1 LKQIKI
7 DFCLLFCNLHQQ
19 TEFWN
24 FIFIQSL
31 KPNHMK
37 TKKLQ
42 FSPGIALICS
52 FFLLMIVFEQ
62 CSGPEGPM
70 GPQGQDGQD
79 GLDGINYT
87 RSVIYD
93 VNPLEWNGNTD
104 GYNVSLDVPEITD
117 DIYYNGAVLVYRLIE
132 IEPKS
137 FNLLPYTY
145 VDNALTIYLD
155 FDAYVGSINLIYK
168 EVLDGVNDT
177 PAPADIM
184 SFKVVIIE
192 GISLLTLKTMVDIKD
207 FAAVSKILNIDAG
220 HTNNQ

>member
-1 LKQIKI
+1 
-7 DFCLLFCNLHQQ
+7 
-19 TEFWN
+19 
-24 FIFIQSL
+24 
-31 KPNHMK
+31 MK